1 MDPEKH
7 GINMGL
13 KNISNFRK
21 LYFIKTMH
29 NVICC
34 LKVRQQLE
42 YQKKMGHS
50 V

>member
-1 MDPEKH
+1 
-7 GINMGL
+7 MGL

-34 LKVRQQLE
+34 LKFANNLSIR
-42 YQKKMGHS
+42 KKW
-50 V
+50 VTQFNWINDRKYE